1 MPLPSVTLPRQNGQ
15 LPLTIPTEDAVVAL
29 IVGNDGASQDTYS
42 IWQFFSYAQAGAYF
56 AEYPGNEDD
65 LLMGEIKAFYDVM
78 GDGAELN
85 VMTVNNDDS
94 LSTICDSANANGVKK
109 LLNHLE
115 GRCAIVGIQP
125 LFRDN
130 PEAAKLGGLDA
141 SIRQGVDKLNSLAAS
156 FDNKSM
162 PFVAVVPGYGFSANN
177 LSALPARTAL
187 TSNDY
192 VAISLACDT
201 NNGVVSIGKLLGNI
215 AKKQVHQNVARV
227 ADGKVS
233 DTAFFPDGTPVKQ
246 LQDSLGAIHDKGYII
261 YRQFTGKSGY
271 YYNDDPTA
279 TIPTSDFSSISWN
292 RVINKAKRLAYT
304 VLIEKLNDTV
314 ELNESTGQVETTILS
329 DWESDVETAIRNSM
343 IKVAPT
349 KSKEISGI
357 KCTVD
362 SNSDIVNNNITGS
375 LQIVRNGQAK
385 NISFS
390 IAYTTNI

>member
-1 MPLPSVTLPRQNGQ
+1 MPLPSVNLPRLNGQ

-29 IVGNDGASQDTYS
+29 IVGNDGATQDAYTCL
-42 IWQFFSYAQAGAYF
+42 QFFSYTQASAAF

-65 LLMGEIKAFYDVM
+65 PIMAEIKAFYDIM

-85 VMTVNNDDS
+85 VMTVPNDES
-94 LSTICDSANANGVKK
+94 LSTICDLQNANGVKR
-109 LLNHLE
+109 LLNYLE
-115 GRCAIVGIQP
+115 GRCVIVGIQP
-125 LFRDN
+125 TFRDN
-130 PEAAKLGGLDA
+130 PSAAKLGGLDA